1 MILFS
6 NKNEKM
12 LQEIA
17 EEMAGEVAPQ
27 TFFQVYKKAMQGK
40 HDFLFVDLQ
49 ETKPPISLQKKSGYI
64 FNPRIIFCAS
74 IIQAMDTVTETV
86 QKKPRTEAQMAALEN
101 ARRKALQMRA
111 QKTAL
116 KKQEEADKATAV
128 VEAQKQPIEEPPTP
142 PVVAEELETPVE
154 PEEEIEYV
162 KKARSRPKPKKR
174 IVVVEESSDE

>member
-1 MILFS
+1 
-6 NKNEKM
+6 
-12 LQEIA
+12 
-17 EEMAGEVAPQ
+17 
-27 TFFQVYKKAMQGK
+27 
-40 HDFLFVDLQ
+40 
-49 ETKPPISLQKKSGYI
+49 
-64 FNPRIIFCAS
+64 
-74 IIQAMDTVTETV
+74 MDTVTEVV

-128 VEAQKQPIEEPPTP
+128 VEAQKQPIEEPPIP
-142 PVVAEELETPVE
+142 PVEAEEPETPVE

-174 IVVVEESSDE
+174 IVVVEESSDEEELEIRLPPKKRKEFAPPEKVDPRFEHAYSKMFSL

>member
-1 MILFS
+1 
-6 NKNEKM
+6 
-12 LQEIA
+12 
-17 EEMAGEVAPQ
+17 
-27 TFFQVYKKAMQGK
+27 
-40 HDFLFVDLQ
+40 
-49 ETKPPISLQKKSGYI
+49 
-64 FNPRIIFCAS
+64 
-74 IIQAMDTVTETV
+74 MDTVTEVV

-128 VEAQKQPIEEPPTP
+128 VEAQKQPIEEQPTP

-174 IVVVEESSDE
+174 IVHLCFGA